1 MCDELERAVMQSA
14 ETLPVDRIKRLRSHL
29 HERMQSFCGPEQC
42 AGLEIAAL
50 IRLIANQYEVLH
62 DQQATQDDNLSGPR
76 WGLLLRLAGEE
87 ERGNTTATPT
97 YLSRCQNV
105 SKNTISSLLRG
116 LEDQGLIARELDR
129 GDRRIFRIRLTPA
142 GRHLIRTTAPLRIH
156 WHNQLVAQLSPQE
169 KDQLVELLSKL
180 YGSIT
185 TEPQSLEAE

>member
-1 MCDELERAVMQSA
+1 MHS
-14 ETLPVDRIKRLRSHL
+14 TGTSPVDRIKRLRSHL
-29 HERMQSFCGPEQC
+29 HERIQSFCGSEQC

-62 DQQATQDDNLSGPR
+62 DQQATQEDNLSGPR

-87 ERGNTTATPT
+87 ERGNTTTTPT

-116 LEDQGLIARELDR
+116 LEDQGLIARELDPH
-129 GDRRIFRIRLTPA
+129 DRRIFRIRMTPA
-142 GRHLIRTTAPLRIH
+142 GRSLIHTTGPQRIR
-156 WHNQLVAQLSPQE
+156 WHNQLVAQLTPEE
-169 KDQLVELLSKL
+169 KVQLVELLAKL

-185 TEPQSLEAE
+185 TEPQSLEVE